1 MQNPPRSLLQWFE
14 TPLGRY
20 LLERE
25 FAYLDGVVAD
35 LFGFN
40 AIQIGLVEFDFLR
53 ASRIP
58 LRCRVGASGPVQLHC
73 DPEFLPIAANSVDL
87 CLLPHALEFASNP
100 HQILRE
106 VQRVLMPEGH
116 LIVAG
121 FNPWSLW
128 GIRRTLK
135 RGEAHFP
142 WCGRFIN
149 LPRLKDWLALLGF
162 EVAGG
167 RMSCYAPPFS
177 REQWLGRFRFME
189 AAGDR
194 WWPIGGGVY
203 FVDAV
208 KRVPGVRVITPK
220 WNGRVT
226 ANERLAAAS
235 QQVARGRLRIVAKEQ
250 E

>member
-1 MQNPPRSLLQWFE
+1 MLSRSASGARFPAREPDSPALSRLGH
-14 TPLGRY
+14 PGRY
-20 LLERE
+20 SST
-25 FAYLDGVVAD
+25 
-35 LFGFN
+35 
-40 AIQIGLVEFDFLR
+40 AIP
-53 ASRIP
+53 SS
-58 LRCRVGASGPVQLHC
+58 CR
-73 DPEFLPIAANSVDL
+73 LPQTVWIV

-106 VQRVLMPEGH
+106 VQRVLVPEGH

-128 GIRRTLK
+128 GVRRALK
-135 RGEAHFP
+135 SGREAHYP

-208 KRVPGVRVITPK
+208 KRVPGDARHYTEVERPRDGERAARGGVAAGCTRAAAHRRERT
-220 WNGRVT
+220 RVT
-226 ANERLAAAS
+226 AGGYRRHLYRWRVQGQPGPRGLGRAVAVRS
-235 QQVARGRLRIVAKEQ
+235 Q
-250 E
+250 